1 MKDNNNMENKTER
14 PVYEILAE
22 LRNHP
27 DIVRLE
33 WVTKQSIEEEFEF
46 KCEMKDIHSE
56 LDNDSWKKEIEN
68 MFNMFWEKKQQEIK
82 QDSHRIF
89 TYNEYYTSEI
99 IDEYL
104 AE

>member
-1 MKDNNNMENKTER
+1 MKTMKHNTER
-14 PVYEILAE
+14 PIYEILAE

-33 WVTKQSIEEEFEF
+33 WVTKQSIKEEFEL
-46 KCEMKDIHSE
+46 KCEMQDIE
-56 LDNDSWKKEIEN
+56 PDFDEFWKKK
-68 MFNMFWEKKQQEIK
+68 EKEIK
-82 QDSHRIF
+82 EDSHYIF

-104 AE
+104 VD